1 MSSNAEKHFA
11 IVGTN
16 NVFDF
21 LFLWLLGPKNW
32 VFWSFLAKWG
42 LNKLFLA
49 QTSMPSN
56 VSRAALPIGGKI
68 ILTLK
73 TIWR

>member
-16 NVFDF
+16 NIFDF
-21 LFLWLLGPKNW
+21 LFLWLLEPKNW
-32 VFWSFLAKWG
+32 FFSSFLAKWG

-49 QTSMPSN
+49 QTSMSSN
-56 VSRAALPIGGKI
+56 VSRAALPIGGKV
-68 ILTLK
+68 ILNL
-73 TIWR
+73 